1 MEDLGGQAGNLV
13 HVQNPVNE
21 IFLSINKKG
30 LVGKEFHKCEIT
42 ASKRL

>member
-21 IFLSINKKG
+21 IFFIYQQE
-30 LVGKEFHKCEIT
+30 GKEFHKCEII